1 MVRPFTRSSVYLT
14 QTAMFNPSEL
24 EGEVDHSFFDSDCDD
39 SHASRDGGK
48 KMDRG
53 SKTENTCNTAGGLSP
68 STDRTKKYQ
77 KQDNSF
83 HLKEDVRSKAQ
94 RSSVLSKSHKVINN
108 AGNCGKDSNLNS
120 KKSSGTFMA
129 LLADTNETEAVLP
142 SNPKHSKGRN
152 TKSPTQHRRSPSPI
166 SSEVSTDTNSGRS
179 PSLSPRARR
188 TRVRTVE
195 SDGSVTDVSPLST
208 PDISPVPYLDLNH
221 TGVED
226 GSLKKQ
232 QQESVS
238 STGHSNRHHDE
249 DSDPDV
255 EECSLISEIQLGGKV
270 VYSCPG
276 RSNRKNYSFTNDDV
290 RRIDREN
297 QRLLR
302 KLSRISPTSRPGSA
316 AGRKS
321 HAGNTLPVVQHSHSG
336 LKRQQEQQRIE
347 RDNLDFLKRLESVK
361 ASPGLKRSEQL
372 SDYQR
377 LSGYPVGPP
386 PTIYTSTT
394 NKERSTSK
402 GIKRQR
408 ELRRIERDNLA
419 FLKRLE
425 SVKAS
430 PGLKR
435 SEQLSDYQRLSG
447 YPGGP
452 QPPIYTSTTSKERS
466 TSRIASG
473 KGSRSASTAHHSR
486 AASITSDFSSTSVP
500 TSKKLSSVRP
510 AWC

>member
-1 MVRPFTRSSVYLT
+1 
-14 QTAMFNPSEL
+14 MFNPSEL

-53 SKTENTCNTAGGLSP
+53 SKTENTCKTAGGLSP
-68 STDRTKKYQ
+68 RTGGTKKYQ
-77 KQDNSF
+77 KQDNS
-83 HLKEDVRSKAQ
+83 HLKEDVRSMSQ

-108 AGNCGKDSNLNS
+108 TGNCGNDSNLNS
-120 KKSSGTFMA
+120 RKSSGTFMA
-129 LLADTNETEAVLP
+129 LLADANETEAVLP
-142 SNPKHSKGRN
+142 SNPKHSKERN
-152 TKSPTQHRRSPSPI
+152 KKSPTQHRRSPSPI

-179 PSLSPRARR
+179 PSLSPRVRR

-208 PDISPVPYLDLNH
+208 PDISPRQYLDLNH
-221 TGVED
+221 TGVKD
-226 GSLKKQ
+226 RSRKKQ
-232 QQESVS
+232 QQESVP
-238 STGHSNRHHDE
+238 STGLSNRHHDE

-270 VYSCPG
+270 VFSCPG
-276 RSNRKNYSFTNDDV
+276 RRNRKNFSFTNDDV

-321 HAGNTLPVVQHSHSG
+321 HTGNDLPVVQHSHSA
-336 LKRQQEQQRIE
+336 LQRQQEQQRIE

-372 SDYQR
+372 ADYQR
-377 LSGYPVGPP
+377 LSEYPVGPP
-386 PTIYTSTT
+386 PPIYTSTT
-394 NKERSTSK
+394 NKERTTSK

-408 ELRRIERDNLA
+408 EQRRIERDNLA

-435 SEQLSDYQRLSG
+435 SEQLADYQRLSG

-466 TSRIASG
+466 TSRMASG
-473 KGSRSASTAHHSR
+473 KGSRSASAAHHSR

-500 TSKKLSSVRP
+500 MSKKLSSARP